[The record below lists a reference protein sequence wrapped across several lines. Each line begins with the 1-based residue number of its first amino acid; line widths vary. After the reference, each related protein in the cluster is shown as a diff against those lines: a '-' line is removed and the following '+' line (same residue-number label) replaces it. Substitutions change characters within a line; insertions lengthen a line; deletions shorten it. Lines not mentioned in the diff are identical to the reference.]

1 MTIGQLMF
9 VAAKG
14 KNALDCANEIKKIKR
29 LMQHYEFSIYTDL
42 HYSMIIIKN
51 IDLNKMEIRLMEIH
65 KMDLCWISG
74 FTDYNTMIYN
84 EVLYT
89 KDRFRRYY

>member
-1 MTIGQLMF
+1 
-9 VAAKG
+9 
-14 KNALDCANEIKKIKR
+14 
-29 LMQHYEFSIYTDL
+29 
-42 HYSMIIIKN
+42 MIIIKN
-51 IDLNKMEIRLMEIH
+51 IDLNKMEIRLIEIH
-65 KMDLCWISG
+65 IMDLCWISG